1 MPAPD
6 GPKPKRAPPP
16 PRPPKLYSPPKAYPL
31 APSADYMPPTSSLLA
46 RLNMREF
53 LTRFRHLM
61 PSIRGDNNRQRQI
74 LAATEDVLGFWRND
88 GEVGQ
93 RALLAALLELIEGE
107 EERVLVQGEDESV
120 AAVKRARKEAHAS
133 SFTSHGE
140 AISRPWETVKKVVE
154 DEGLWKHPEDS
165 WAIQRGVEDE
175 GSREKRSGRIKV
187 QVDERLRVLEGLM
200 EIAFRTQQVRS
211 NMLDVSSGSFLVAV
225 GALPVGGASQSASRS
240 RTGR

>member
-1 MPAPD
+1 
-6 GPKPKRAPPP
+6 
-16 PRPPKLYSPPKAYPL
+16 
-31 APSADYMPPTSSLLA
+31 
-46 RLNMREF
+46 
-53 LTRFRHLM
+53 M

-93 RALLAALLELIEGE
+93 RALLAALLELIDGE
-107 EERVLVQGEDESV
+107 EGRVLVEGGEEGV
-120 AAVKRARKEAHAS
+120 QAVRRARKEAFAS

-140 AISRPWETVKKVVE
+140 AISRPWETMKKVIE

-200 EIAFRTQQVRS
+200 EIAFRSQGVRS
-211 NMLDVSSGSFLVAV
+211 DMLDVSTTSVSGAR
-225 GALPVGGASQSASRS
+225 GASLARAGDVASSAVVADV
-240 RTGR
+240 TAF